1 MGAYSYIS
9 FKQYGDSNKTVV
21 KKDASKLSIY
31 IDAAL
36 TPLAEITMI
45 MDPATGDAIN
55 AKGSG
60 NISMEIPPNNDIRM
74 YGNYSITEGNYT
86 FTLPQLFFKRKFLL
100 QNGSLIQ
107 FAGPIDNTQLSVV
120 GIYKTK
126 ARLYDLLDS
135 KEKALIEDLGQR
147 EATQAKI
154 ARDIDVILN
163 MRGSLGTPEL
173 DFRIELPDQSA
184 AGTIAYK
191 KLELVNQ
198 NERERFNQVASLL
211 LVNAFIPAEG
221 NFGGGAS
228 AGVVNNIS
236 DIFSGTA
243 SSQLTNLVNK
253 LTGNDNISINLKYQ
267 NYSFNETGATDG
279 SATRSAL
286 SLGYSQSLFK
296 DRLTVEV
303 GSSVDWGKP
312 TSNNN
317 SSSNFNPVG
326 DFRLQYLIKEGSN
339 FRGNIFRTSSYD
351 VLADQNITRGGFG
364 LSYRKSFDSFR
375 DLFGNTTQERKREV
389 EQKLSDTS
397 SAGGTQ

>member
-1 MGAYSYIS
+1 MHIVTYLS
-9 FKQYGDSNKTVV
+9 KKHGDTNEVV
-21 KKDASKLSIY
+21 TRKETSKLTIR
-31 IDAAL
+31 IDAIL

-60 NISMEIPPNNDIRM
+60 NISMEIPPNNEIRM
-74 YGNYSITEGNYT
+74 YGNYYIESGNYT

-100 QNGSLIQ
+100 EDGSQIQ

-126 ARLYDLLDS
+126 ARLYDLLDN
-135 KEKALIEDLGQR
+135 KEKTLIEELGER

-173 DFRIELPDQSA
+173 SFKIELPDQSA
-184 AGTIAYK
+184 VGTIAYK

-221 NFGGGAS
+221 NFGGAS
-228 AGVVNNIS
+228 TGVVNNIS

-267 NYSFNETGATDG
+267 NYSFNETGTDG
-279 SATRSAL
+279 TGTRSAL
-286 SLGYSQSLFK
+286 SLGYSQNLFK

-312 TSNNN
+312 TSSNN
-317 SSSNFNPVG
+317 SSNFNPVG

-351 VLADQNITRGGFG
+351 VLADQNITRGGLG
-364 LSYRKSFDSFR
+364 LSYRKSFDSFG
-375 DLFGNTTQERKREV
+375 DLFGKTREEKRREAERI
-389 EQKLSDTS
+389 LSDTTT
-397 SAGGTQ
+397 GGTD